1 MKTKLLEMSV
11 QSMDYN
17 SLNSD
22 ILKLNPKV
30 RYAGIYQTGNI
41 QMWEK
46 IQKGITRLFDKEKT
60 NDTLIHAYMRW
71 RTRQHDSEIIGQ
83 PMYSITKYAKI
94 NRLTIPAN
102 SKALLMV
109 NTESDL
115 ELHEII
121 DDIIK
126 LIAKYSDDP
135 DYTPRRVH
143 LG

>member
-1 MKTKLLEMSV
+1 MKIKLLGMLTIN
-11 QSMDYN
+11 MDYN
-17 SLNSD
+17 SLNTD
-22 ILKLNPKV
+22 ILKLSPKI
-30 RYAGIYQTGNI
+30 RYAGIYQTGNVQI
-41 QMWEK
+41 WEK

-83 PMYSITKYAKI
+83 PLYSITKYAKI

-102 SKALLMV
+102 TKALLMV
-109 NTESDL
+109 NSEPDL
-115 ELHEII
+115 ELHEVV

-126 LIAKYSDDP
+126 LITKYTDDP
-135 DYTPRRVH
+135 DYTPRQVH

>member
-1 MKTKLLEMSV
+1 
-11 QSMDYN
+11 MDYN
-17 SLNSD
+17 SLTSD
-22 ILKLNPKV
+22 ILKLNPKI
-30 RYAGIYQTGNI
+30 RYAGIYQTGSVQI
-41 QMWEK
+41 WEQV
-46 IQKGITRLFDKEKT
+46 QKGITRLFDKEKT

-83 PMYSITKYAKI
+83 PIYSITKYAKI

-109 NTESDL
+109 NSEPDL
-115 ELHEII
+115 ELHEVV

-126 LIAKYSDDP
+126 LLTKYADDP
-135 DYTPRRVH
+135 DYTPRQVH